1 MDLNEIF
8 ISSKAI
14 AEFDSTD
21 EALINNAAFVMAWGL
36 ARQKSLQTMQMIN
49 ALLLIKI
56 KYKISDFDFELFLE
70 NFDETNLFG
79 DE

>member
-21 EALINNAAFVMAWGL
+21 EALINNAAFIMAWSL

-56 KYKISDFDFELFLE
+56 KYNIADFDFELFLE
-70 NFDETNLFG
+70 NFDETNLLG
-79 DE
+79 E

>member
-8 ISSKAI
+8 ASSRAV

-21 EALINNAAFVMAWGL
+21 EALINNSAFVMAWGI
-36 ARQKSLQTMQMIN
+36 ARQKSLQTMQLIN

-56 KYKISDFDFELFLE
+56 KYNISDFDFELFLE

-79 DE
+79 E

>member
-8 ISSKAI
+8 ASSKAV

-21 EALINNAAFVMAWGL
+21 EALINNSAFVMAWGI
-36 ARQKSLQTMQMIN
+36 ARQKSLQTMQLIN

-56 KYKISDFDFELFLE
+56 KYNISDFDFELFLE

-79 DE
+79 E

>member
-21 EALINNAAFVMAWGL
+21 EALINNAAFVMAWSL

-56 KYKISDFDFELFLE
+56 KYNIADFDFELFLE
-70 NFDETNLFG
+70 NFDETNLLG
-79 DE
+79 E